1 VDILRLWKRG
11 FNPKGY
17 LIDENT
23 RLKSEDLEQLKHM
36 RIMNSTDK
44 FKKGTKDELLIEWVK
59 MTGWVL
65 VTKDIRM
72 AIRGLMEACPVLL
85 VNEDFGIIAL
95 METRVHDVQIYKD
108 LHKYLSERYGIIR
121 QENSSRRRIR
131 KTKGNPKRKY

>member
-1 VDILRLWKRG
+1 VDILNIWKRG
-11 FNPKGY
+11 FKPKGY

-23 RLKSEDLEQLKHM
+23 RLTDDDLEGLKQL
-36 RIMNSTDK
+36 RIINSTDK

-85 VNEDFGIIAL
+85 INEDFGIIAL
-95 METRVHDVQIYKD
+95 METRIHNIEIYKD
-108 LHKYLSERYGIIR
+108 LHKYLTKRYMIGKDIDR
-121 QENSSRRRIR
+121 GRSR
-131 KTKGNPKRKY
+131 KTKRNSRRKY